1 MRDPASINAA
11 VASRPAA
18 KRPLSSDKAD
28 TLLLMGACLLVI
40 LPHLPHQPLW
50 ASIACMS
57 LLAWRAWLTLRGKRL
72 PPRWL
77 LLPMSLAAI
86 AGVYLSYRTFFGR
99 DPGVTML
106 VLLLA
111 LKLLEMHAKR
121 DVFVVVFLGFFL
133 MLTSFFH
140 SQSIGAAALMIA
152 AVTVMLSAQLSFQYT
167 GAAPSIVKRLGI
179 SLRMVGLALPL
190 TAILFLLVPR
200 IEGPLWRLPG
210 DAQGGRSGLSNNMT
224 PGNIASLALSD
235 AIAFRVKF
243 EGDAPHKSGLYWRGP
258 VLSRYDGRTWNE
270 GTPASTASPTELRYT
285 GPTLRYQVTLEPQ
298 GQPWLFGLEMPL
310 AAPSLPGNA
319 AYITSDWRLVAQQPI
334 HQRLRY
340 ELISGTDYILQPEAD
355 PDNVANWLQLPAAFN
370 PRTLALAAQ
379 IAGRHPSPAQRIDAV
394 LRHFREQAFYYTL
407 QPPLLGQHAMDDF
420 LFSTRAG
427 FCEHYSS
434 AFVVLMRAMGI
445 PSRVVTGYQGGEINN
460 VDGYLVVR
468 QSDAHAWAEVWME
481 KRGWVRVDPTAAV
494 APERVTRNLGSAL
507 PQPAFGGWL
516 RLEVGDG
523 NWLSGLQRMQRQWR
537 QWHEAIG
544 NGWNQWVLNY
554 TPERQR
560 GFLQSLGFSKPDMR
574 TLILLLLALG
584 LSAVGAMAVV
594 LFRTRERPSPVE
606 RLFAD
611 LCACMQAQG
620 YPRAPHEGPRAYAE
634 RLSSP
639 NSGLPSEKQ
648 RAASR
653 FLELYESIRYGA
665 PASGGSGESRPSEAG
680 NQAPATV
687 VSQLRSLLRECK

>member
-1 MRDPASINAA
+1 MLESPDT
-11 VASRPAA
+11 VAPSRPI
-18 KRPLSSDKAD
+18 RPFSSDKAD

-40 LPHLPHQPLW
+40 LPHLPHQPSW
-50 ASIACMS
+50 ASISCLS

-77 LLPMSLAAI
+77 LLPLSLAAI
-86 AGVYLSYRTFFGR
+86 VGVYLSYRTFFGR

-140 SQSIGAAALMIA
+140 SQSIGAAALMIG

-179 SLRMVGLALPL
+179 SLRIVGLALPL
-190 TAILFLLVPR
+190 TAIFFLLVPR

-210 DAQGGRSGLSNNMT
+210 DAHGGRTGLSDSMS
-224 PGNIASLALSD
+224 PGNIANLALSD
-235 AIAFRVKF
+235 AIVFRVKF
-243 EGDAPHKSGLYWRGP
+243 EGKPPHKSGLYWRGP
-258 VLSRYDGRTWNE
+258 VLGRYDGRTWTE
-270 GTPASTASPTELRYT
+270 APATATASPAELRYT
-285 GPTLRYQVTLEPQ
+285 GPTLRYEVTQEPQ

-310 AAPSLPGNA
+310 AAPALPGNA
-319 AYITSDWRLVAQQPI
+319 AYLTPDWRLMAQQPLN
-334 HQRLRY
+334 QRVRY
-340 ELISGTDYILQPEAD
+340 ELLSGTDYVLQPEAD
-355 PDNVANWLQLPAAFN
+355 ATADWLQLPAGFN
-370 PRTLALAAQ
+370 PRTRALAAQ
-379 IAGRHPSPAQRIDAV
+379 IAGRHSSSAQRIDAV
-394 LRHFREQAFYYTL
+394 LRHFREQTFYYTL
-407 QPPLLGQHAMDDF
+407 QPPLLGEHSMDDF

-445 PSRVVTGYQGGEINN
+445 PSRVVTGYQGGELNQ

-494 APERVTRNLGSAL
+494 APERVTRNLDAAL

-516 RLEVGDG
+516 RLEARDG
-523 NWLSGLQRMQRQWR
+523 NWLSGLQQMQRQWR
-537 QWHEAIG
+537 YWQDALG

-560 GFLQSLGFSKPDMR
+560 GLLQALGIVKPDMR
-574 TLILLLLALG
+574 TLILLLLCLG
-584 LSAVGAMAVV
+584 LAAVGLMTWL
-594 LFRTRERPSPVE
+594 LFRTRERRSPAE

-611 LCACMQAQG
+611 LCAAMQAQG

-639 NSGLPSEKQ
+639 SSGLPSEKQ
-648 RAASR
+648 RAAVS
-653 FLELYESIRYGA
+653 FLEMYEGIRYGI
-665 PASGGSGESRPSEAG
+665 SGSGSSRSYGTG
-680 NQAPATV
+680 NQVPAAA
-687 VSQLRSLLRECK
+687 VSQLKSLLRECK